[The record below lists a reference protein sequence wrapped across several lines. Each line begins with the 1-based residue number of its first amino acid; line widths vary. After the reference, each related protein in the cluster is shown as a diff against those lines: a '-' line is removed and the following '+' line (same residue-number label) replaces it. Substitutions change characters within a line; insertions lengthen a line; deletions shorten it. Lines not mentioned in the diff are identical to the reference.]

1 MTGQFDDFLVP
12 DWMRRDTLY
21 RTYQSYSEA
30 SELLRGIA
38 RTGTDIGRLF
48 NGIGDLG
55 ISQWLSA
62 GLELIA
68 RSRLTHTRPSYGVTS
83 ISIEGKKIPVRE
95 ETLLSLPFC
104 DLIHFSKDSGAAQ
117 PKMLIV
123 APLSGHFATLLRE
136 TVKTLLRDHDVYIT
150 DWKNAR
156 DVPLSDGPFGFE
168 DYVDYIIADLEK
180 IGPGA
185 HVLAVCQPCVQ
196 ALAAVA
202 LMAENRNPAEPRSM
216 TLMAGP
222 IDTRVNP
229 SKVNAL
235 ATSKPIEWF
244 ERNLISRVPFRLPGE
259 GRKVYPGFVQ
269 LFAFMSMNMER
280 HVKAHRDLYHH
291 LSNGRDEDAQAIMTF
306 YDEYFAVL
314 DLPAEFYLETV
325 KIVFQDALLAKGE
338 LTHRGHKVNP
348 GLIRRTALLT
358 VEGERDDIC
367 SVGQTAAAH
376 LLCNGL
382 RPHLKRHH
390 YQVGVGHYGTF
401 SGKRWNAQI
410 YPVIRN
416 LVLAMN

>member
-1 MTGQFDDFLVP
+1 M
-12 DWMRRDTLY
+12 LY
-21 RTYQSYSEA
+21 RAYQTCSEA
-30 SELLRGIA
+30 SEPLRAIA
-38 RTGTDIGRLF
+38 RVGVGTGKLF
-48 NGIGDLG
+48 DG
-55 ISQWLSA
+55 ISNMGVSHVSA
-62 GLELIA
+62 LLELVA
-68 RSRLTHTRPSYGVTS
+68 RSRLTHTRPSYGVES
-83 ISIEGKKIPVRE
+83 VKIDGHDVAVRE

-104 DLIHFSKDSGAAQ
+104 DLVHFAKEVAAPQ

-136 TVKTLLRDHDVYIT
+136 TVKTLLRDHEVYIT

-156 DVPLSDGPFGFE
+156 DVPLSDGPFGFD
-168 DYVDYIIADLEK
+168 DYVDYVVKCLEK

-185 HVLAVCQPCVQ
+185 HILAVCQPCVQ

-202 LMAENRNPAEPRSM
+202 LMAEERNPAEPRSM

-229 SKVNAL
+229 SKVNEL
-235 ATSKPIEWF
+235 AISKPIEWF
-244 ERNLISRVPFRLPGE
+244 KKNLISRVPFRLPGA
-259 GRKVYPGFVQ
+259 GREVYPGFVQ

-280 HVKAHRDLYHH
+280 HIKAHRDLYNH
-291 LSNGRDEDAQAIMTF
+291 LRNGRVEDAEAIMTF

-314 DLPAEFYLETV
+314 DLPAEFYIETV
-325 KIVFQDALLAKGE
+325 KAVFQDALLAKGE
-338 LTHRGHKVNP
+338 LTHRGRKVDP
-348 GLIRRTALLT
+348 RVIRRTALLT
-358 VEGERDDIC
+358 IEGERDDIC

-376 LLCNGL
+376 TLCNGL

-390 YQVGVGHYGTF
+390 FQVGVGHYGTF
-401 SGKRWNAQI
+401 SGRRWDGQI

>member
-1 MTGQFDDFLVP
+1 M
-12 DWMRRDTLY
+12 LY
-21 RTYQSYSEA
+21 RAYQTYSEA
-30 SELLRGIA
+30 SEPMRAIA

-55 ISQWLSA
+55 ISKRLSA

-68 RSRLTHTRPSYGVTS
+68 RSRLTHTRPSYGVRS
-83 ISIEGKKIPVRE
+83 IVVDGEEIAVRE

-104 DLIHFSKDSGAAQ
+104 DLIRFSKDSAVAQ

-123 APLSGHFATLLRE
+123 APLSGHFATLLRD
-136 TVKTLLRDHDVYIT
+136 TVKTLLRDHEVYIT

-168 DYVDYIIADLEK
+168 DYVDYIIACLEK

-185 HVLAVCQPCVQ
+185 HLLSVCQPCVQ

-202 LMAENRNPAEPRSM
+202 LMAEDRNPAEPRSM

-235 ATSKPIEWF
+235 ATSKPIDWF
-244 ERNLISRVPFRLPGE
+244 EKNLISRVPFRLPGE

-280 HVKAHRDLYHH
+280 HIKAHRDLYDH
-291 LSNGRDEDAQAIMTF
+291 LSNGRAEDAQTIMTF

-325 KIVFQDALLAKGE
+325 KIVFQDALLAKGK
-338 LTHRGHKVNP
+338 LTHRGRKVNP
-348 GLIRRTALLT
+348 GFIRRTALLT
-358 VEGERDDIC
+358 IEGERDDIC
-367 SVGQTAAAH
+367 TVGQTAAAH

>member
-1 MTGQFDDFLVP
+1 M
-12 DWMRRDTLY
+12 LY
-21 RTYQSYSEA
+21 RVYQTYADA
-30 SELLRGIA
+30 SDPLRAMARAGVSIGKLLNSINEMGFPQNLLA
-38 RTGTDIGRLF
+38 L
-48 NGIGDLG
+48 L
-55 ISQWLSA
+55 Q
-62 GLELIA
+62 LIA
-68 RSRLTHTRPSYGVTS
+68 RSRLTHTRPSYGVDS
-83 ISIEGKKIPVRE
+83 ITIDGHDVAVRE

-104 DLIHFSKDSGAAQ
+104 DLVHFAKEVAAPQ

-136 TVKTLLRDHDVYIT
+136 TVRTLLGDHEVFIT

-156 DVPLSDGPFGFE
+156 DVPLSEGPFGFE
-168 DYVDYIIADLEK
+168 DYVDYIIACLEK

-202 LMAENRNPAEPRSM
+202 LMAEERNPAEPRSM

-229 SKVNAL
+229 TKVNAL
-235 ATSKPIEWF
+235 ASSQPIEWF
-244 ERNLISRVPFRLPGE
+244 EKNLISRVPFRLPGA
-259 GRKVYPGFVQ
+259 GREVYPGFVQ

-291 LSNGRDEDAQAIMTF
+291 LSNGRDEDAQVIMTF

-314 DLPAEFYLETV
+314 DLPAEFYIETV
-325 KIVFQDALLAKGE
+325 KVVFQEALLAKGQ
-338 LTHRGHKVNP
+338 LTYRGRKVDP
-348 GLIRRTALLT
+348 RAIRRTALLT

-367 SVGQTAAAH
+367 SIGQTAAAH
-376 LLCNGL
+376 ILCNGL

-390 YQVGVGHYGTF
+390 FQVGVGHYGTF
-401 SGKRWNAQI
+401 SGKRWSGEI

>member
-1 MTGQFDDFLVP
+1 M
-12 DWMRRDTLY
+12 LY
-21 RTYQSYSEA
+21 RAYQTYSEA
-30 SELLRGIA
+30 SEPMRAIA

-55 ISQWLSA
+55 ISKRLSA

-68 RSRLTHTRPSYGVTS
+68 RSRLTHTRPSYGVRS
-83 ISIEGKKIPVRE
+83 IAVDGEEIAVRE

-104 DLIHFSKDSGAAQ
+104 DLIRFSKDSAVAQ

-123 APLSGHFATLLRE
+123 APLSGHFATLLRD
-136 TVKTLLRDHDVYIT
+136 TVKTLLRDHEVYIT

-168 DYVDYIIADLEK
+168 DYVDYIIACLEK

-185 HVLAVCQPCVQ
+185 HLLSVCQPCVQ

-202 LMAENRNPAEPRSM
+202 LMAEDRNPAEPRSM

-235 ATSKPIEWF
+235 ATSKPIDWF
-244 ERNLISRVPFRLPGE
+244 EKNLISRVPFRLPGE

-280 HVKAHRDLYHH
+280 HIKAHRDLYDH
-291 LSNGRDEDAQAIMTF
+291 LSNGRAEDAQTIMTF

-325 KIVFQDALLAKGE
+325 KIVFQDALLAKGK
-338 LTHRGHKVNP
+338 LTHRGRKVNP
-348 GLIRRTALLT
+348 GFIRRTALLT
-358 VEGERDDIC
+358 IEGERDDIC
-367 SVGQTAAAH
+367 TVGQTAAAH

>member
-1 MTGQFDDFLVP
+1 
-12 DWMRRDTLY
+12 
-21 RTYQSYSEA
+21 YQTYSEA
-30 SELLRGIA
+30 SEPMRAIA

-55 ISQWLSA
+55 ISKRLSA

-68 RSRLTHTRPSYGVTS
+68 RSRLTHTRPSYGVRS
-83 ISIEGKKIPVRE
+83 IAVDGEEIAVRE

-104 DLIHFSKDSGAAQ
+104 DLIRFSKDSAVAQ

-123 APLSGHFATLLRE
+123 APLSGHFATLLRD
-136 TVKTLLRDHDVYIT
+136 TVKTLLRDHEVYIT

-168 DYVDYIIADLEK
+168 DYVDYIIACLEE

-185 HVLAVCQPCVQ
+185 HLLSVCQPCVQ

-202 LMAENRNPAEPRSM
+202 LMAEDRNPAEPRSM

-235 ATSKPIEWF
+235 ATSKPIDWF
-244 ERNLISRVPFRLPGE
+244 EKNLISRVPFRLPGE

-280 HVKAHRDLYHH
+280 HIKAHRDLYDH
-291 LSNGRDEDAQAIMTF
+291 LSNGRAEDAQTIMTF

-325 KIVFQDALLAKGE
+325 KIVFQDALLAKGK
-338 LTHRGHKVNP
+338 LTHRGRKVNP
-348 GLIRRTALLT
+348 GFIRRTALLT
-358 VEGERDDIC
+358 IEGERDDIC
-367 SVGQTAAAH
+367 TVGQTAAAH

>member
-1 MTGQFDDFLVP
+1 M
-12 DWMRRDTLY
+12 LY
-21 RTYQSYSEA
+21 RAYQAYSEA
-30 SELLRGIA
+30 SEPLRAIA
-38 RTGTDIGRLF
+38 RAGTDLGRLF

-55 ISQWLSA
+55 VSKRLAA

-68 RSRLTHTRPSYGVTS
+68 RSRLTHTRPSYGVRS
-83 ISIEGKKIPVRE
+83 IRVDGRDIAVRE

-104 DLIHFSKDSGAAQ
+104 DLIRFSKDSATAQ
-117 PKMLIV
+117 PKMLVV
-123 APLSGHFATLLRE
+123 APLSGHFATLLRD
-136 TVKTLLRDHDVYIT
+136 TVKTLLRDHEVYIT

-156 DVPLSDGPFGFE
+156 DVPIEEGQFGFE
-168 DYVDYIIADLEK
+168 DYVDYIVACLEK

-185 HVLAVCQPCVQ
+185 HLLAVCQPCVQ

-202 LMAENRNPAEPRSM
+202 LMAEQRNPAEPRSM

-222 IDTRVNP
+222 IDARVNP

-235 ATSKPIEWF
+235 AISKPIEWF
-244 ERNLISRVPFRLPGE
+244 ERNLISRVPFRLPGA

-280 HVKAHRDLYHH
+280 HIQAHRDLYQH

-325 KIVFQDALLAKGE
+325 KIVFQDALLAKGQ
-338 LTHRGHKVNP
+338 LKHRGRKVNP
-348 GLIRRTALLT
+348 GAIRRTALLT
-358 VEGERDDIC
+358 IEGERDDIC
-367 SVGQTAAAH
+367 MVGQTAAAH

>member
-1 MTGQFDDFLVP
+1 M
-12 DWMRRDTLY
+12 LY
-21 RTYQSYSEA
+21 RAYQTYTEA
-30 SELLRGIA
+30 SEPLRTIA
-38 RTGTDIGRLF
+38 RIGIGTGKLF
-48 NGIGDLG
+48 NGISDMG
-55 ISQWLSA
+55 ISHLSA
-62 GLELIA
+62 LLELVA
-68 RSRLTHTRPSYGVTS
+68 RSRLTHTRPSYGVES
-83 ISIEGKKIPVRE
+83 VAIDGYDVPVRE
-95 ETLLSLPFC
+95 QTQLSLPFC
-104 DLIHFSKDSGAAQ
+104 ELIHFAKDVAAPQ

-136 TVKTLLRDHDVYIT
+136 TVRTLLRDHDVYIT

-156 DVPLSDGPFGFE
+156 DVPTSEGPFGFD
-168 DYVDYIIADLEK
+168 DYVDYIIRCIEA
-180 IGPGA
+180 IGPSA

-202 LMAENRNPAEPRSM
+202 VMAEERNPAEPRSM

-244 ERNLISRVPFRLPGE
+244 EKNLISRVPFRLPGA

-291 LSNGRDEDAQAIMTF
+291 LSNGRIDDAEAIMAF

-314 DLPAEFYLETV
+314 DLPAEFYIETV
-325 KIVFQDALLAKGE
+325 KVVFQDALLAKGA
-338 LTHRGHKVNP
+338 LTYRGRKVDP
-348 GLIRRTALLT
+348 RAIRRTALLT

-376 LLCNGL
+376 TLCNGL